1 MVGSWRGASGPPGL
15 GASQVAFWEGVLS
28 AATRTAEWRSDLGR
42 HFWTEMPLDGVA
54 LRDYLSRERGE
65 MRAILSGLGLLSG

>member
-1 MVGSWRGASGPPGL
+1 MWSP
-15 GASQVAFWEGVLS
+15 S

-42 HFWTEMPLDGVA
+42 HFWTEMHLYGVA